1 MYLYFYIT
9 LLSLKNISVYY
20 TFILGRS
27 VYLIYFFNLFCHK
40 TCDKLIISNCYNNFF
55 FNKPIFFHL
64 ICPTFYL
71 IIFFLLE
78 QVEYNIRFCWVKNCF
93 NICIQKINYI
103 CMYVF
108 MFSFKCI
115 FQSFYNLWVRF
126 RQICF
131 YHAYLGWYSRV
142 ALYQMC

>member
-9 LLSLKNISVYY
+9 LRLLKISLYIIHLFYVDL
-20 TFILGRS
+20 FILF
-27 VYLIYFFNLFCHK
+27 IFFNLFCHK

-64 ICPTFYL
+64 ICPTFYF

-78 QVEYNIRFCWVKNCF
+78 QVEYNIRFCWVKNYF

-108 MFSFKCI
+108 MFPCVHLNVYFS
-115 FQSFYNLWVRF
+115 RF
-126 RQICF
+126 ITYRSDLDKFVFIM
-131 YHAYLGWYSRV
+131 HILVDIVG
-142 ALYQMC
+142 